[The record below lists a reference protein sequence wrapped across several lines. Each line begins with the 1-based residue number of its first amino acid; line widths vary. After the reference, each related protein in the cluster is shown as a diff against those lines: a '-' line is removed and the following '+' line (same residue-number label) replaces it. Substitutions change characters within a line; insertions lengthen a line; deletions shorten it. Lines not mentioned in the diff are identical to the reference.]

1 MALDLRP
8 LPPGHVADGD
18 GPVRVRH
25 GGRPGCRPGWSA
37 RCPAP
42 GRRAPRRPAG
52 PASRTP
58 SVPDADGTIAIGDVA
73 WRERAHVEGRI
84 RAVRVTPVSDS
95 PSLECEVVDPTGGL
109 AVLFYGRRKIAGIEP
124 GARIRLDGMVGD
136 FNGHLAMANPVYEL
150 LPGEAE
156 AH

>member
-1 MALDLRP
+1 
-8 LPPGHVADGD
+8 
-18 GPVRVRH
+18 
-25 GGRPGCRPGWSA
+25 
-37 RCPAP
+37 
-42 GRRAPRRPAG
+42 
-52 PASRTP
+52 
-58 SVPDADGTIAIGDVA
+58 VPDADGTIAIGDVA
-73 WRERAHVEGRI
+73 WRERAQVEGRI